1 MKYGLFIAGLIAA
14 STFSTAHA
22 SNAEQVKSNFVIS
35 SYAKT
40 KYPIWFLH
48 MVVAGFIKYWWRSV
62 RCRLLVPNFTQ
73 FST

>member
-14 STFSTAHA
+14 STISTSHA

-40 KYPIWFLH
+40 KYPSCSH
-48 MVVAGFIKYWWRSV
+48 MGWEAGFVQVQMNLVWIIGIKYY
-62 RCRLLVPNFTQ
+62 PI
-73 FST
+73 